1 CHDDCRH
8 VVEFIERLNRLNV
21 HLVWRSLGDV
31 IRRAFRQREP
41 SLGFVDVEMYGS
53 EIRIENAS
61 TVRKVFHIHKR
72 ESAATTIR
80 EIRAGGQLMKW
91 TAKDTQIAFDVEL
104 EPGESQTITLVFNE
118 PTESHFTGESV
129 PYRMKAMVRRYLCE
143 VRDNY
148 IARKSFSQ

>member
-1 CHDDCRH
+1 PRTITISDYWDVALMTYSDFPIFTRRYPWQGIENFAFDILLGKPCIICVHHNDCHDDCRH

-91 TAKDTQIAFDVEL
+91 TAKDTQI
-104 EPGESQTITLVFNE
+104 
-118 PTESHFTGESV
+118 
-129 PYRMKAMVRRYLCE
+129 
-143 VRDNY
+143 
-148 IARKSFSQ
+148 